1 MTSTATRGGK
11 VRAGPKGKMRPRPRE
26 KDRNSDEARAVG
38 PPLAQQ
44 PAMTD
49 IALASVP
56 SRRRIRAFAF
66 TSVLVVALTWAPTSA
81 TAQTFSG
88 LYGGLDAGRQ
98 HIIAGALVD
107 DIDTLAD
114 DVRLVT
120 SVFGGLRRQFG
131 GVVVGAELGVGRM
144 DGDLRLE
151 EPARGLVVDYA
162 GDSQWHWALSAGHT
176 LGPRTLVFG
185 YVSEVSRSFDVS
197 VAGPAATFTQRD
209 EQGLLRFGAGLE
221 QVLRGPLRIRV
232 TAGSS
237 RADFGDRTT
246 NVEITR
252 RFEVSAGLVWQ
263 F

>member
-1 MTSTATRGGK
+1 MTH
-11 VRAGPKGKMRPRPRE
+11 
-26 KDRNSDEARAVG
+26 
-38 PPLAQQ
+38 
-44 PAMTD
+44 

-56 SRRRIRAFAF
+56 SRRRARACAFAG
-66 TSVLVVALTWAPTSA
+66 VLVVALTWAPPSA

-88 LYGGLDAGRQ
+88 LYAGLETGRQ
-98 HIIAGALVD
+98 HVIAGALVND
-107 DIDTLAD
+107 VDTLAD

-120 SVFGGLRRQFG
+120 SVFGGFRRQFG
-131 GVVVGAELGVGRM
+131 GVVLGAELGLGWM
-144 DGDLRLE
+144 DGNLRLE

-176 LGPRTLVFG
+176 LGARTLLFG
-185 YVSEVSRSFDVS
+185 YVSEVTRTFDVS

-221 QVLRGPLRIRV
+221 QVVRGPLRLRV

-237 RADFGDRTT
+237 RADFGGRTT
-246 NVEITR
+246 NVEISR
-252 RFEVSAGLVWQ
+252 RFELSAGLVWQ